1 MKNMNDSTLHI
12 GTLATNNV
20 VNDINKYAEQK
31 EHIKDLAKEISSQ
44 KDSYETVTEPLEY
57 VCECYKNYSIV
68 TGMPKST
75 FGDTFGYEMQK
86 NISNYMKDFYT
97 GKVSQEELDSYFEEC
112 CTSMRI
118 YRTQQHQTSGTNEED
133 NAQIVSEMY
142 EIFAKENARAA
153 RSANYQEGKA
163 INASSYPNTR
173 DDDWTYYNADYYY
186 KCSETKEALR
196 QSALEMTEKWNLD
209 AIDCDE
215 IEKNS
220 KLTLDGGFDFNSGW
234 NWSFRNQVGRS
245 SITTEDEVPPK
256 DFKMFFKQSVTPDAK
271 DVDEAF
277 KGNLEITIGESK
289 YDVDIPFKIL
299 RTGPEGGMFNAW
311 DLMNDHFSETEDS
324 SQIKKFLSNI
334 SVFTRWYSYETKIN
348 DRFGDYAL

>member
-1 MKNMNDSTLHI
+1 MNDSTLYR
-12 GTLATNNV
+12 GTFASNNV

-31 EHIKDLAKEISSQ
+31 EHLKDLIKEISSQ

-68 TGMPKST
+68 TGMPQST
-75 FGDTFGYEMQK
+75 FADAFGYEMQK

-142 EIFAKENARAA
+142 EIFAKENARVA
-153 RSANYQEGKA
+153 RTANYQEGKA

-186 KCSETKEALR
+186 KCNETKEALR
-196 QSALEMTEKWNLD
+196 QSALKMTEKWDLN

-220 KLTLDGGFDFNSGW
+220 NLTLDGGFDFNSSW
-234 NWSFRNQVGRS
+234 NWSFRNQQGRS
-245 SITTEDEVPPK
+245 SMAAEGEVPPK
-256 DFKMFFKQSVTPDAK
+256 DFKMFFKESVTPDAK
-271 DVDEAF
+271 NVDEAF
-277 KGNLEITIGESK
+277 KGNLEIIIGESK
-289 YDVDIPFKIL
+289 YNADVPFKIL
-299 RTGPEGGMFNAW
+299 RTGPEGGIFNAW
-311 DLMNDHFSETEDS
+311 DLMKEHFSESEDGLE
-324 SQIKKFLSNI
+324 IKKFLSNI

-348 DRFGDYAL
+348 DKFGDYAV